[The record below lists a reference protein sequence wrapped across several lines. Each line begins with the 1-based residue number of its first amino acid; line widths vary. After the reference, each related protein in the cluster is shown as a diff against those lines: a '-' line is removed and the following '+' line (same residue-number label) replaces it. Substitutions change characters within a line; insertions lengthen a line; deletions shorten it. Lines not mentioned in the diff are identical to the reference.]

1 MEYRTINTG
10 AGTLMMAS
18 YNFNI
23 WLKGQH
29 MQSYLMITLMP
40 TVRDIESLHHIFLD
54 YIDAHEDENADILNS
69 NNLDNVGRHA
79 FQHHTI

>member
-1 MEYRTINTG
+1 MEYRTLNTG
-10 AGTLMMAS
+10 AGTIMMES

-40 TVRDIESLHHIFLD
+40 VVREFESLQHIFLD
-54 YIDAHEDENADILNS
+54 YIDANEDENAGILNIK
-69 NNLDNVGRHA
+69 NLDNVCRHA
-79 FQHHTI
+79 FQHHSR